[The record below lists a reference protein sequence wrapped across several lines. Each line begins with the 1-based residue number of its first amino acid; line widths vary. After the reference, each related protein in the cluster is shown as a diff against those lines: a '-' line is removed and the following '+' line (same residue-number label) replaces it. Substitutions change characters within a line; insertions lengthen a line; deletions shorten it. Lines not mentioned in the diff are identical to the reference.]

1 MNPRLKK
8 FISELQLTVSDE
20 RKALLQDLINYI
32 KEGSRNKET
41 IKLNFICTHNSR
53 RSHLCQVWAKTMAA
67 YFKIDNIKCYSG
79 GTEET
84 AVYPMILKTLSNQG
98 FIIKKLDN
106 GTNPTYK
113 LSYDPDTFPITL
125 FSKRYDDS
133 YNPIK
138 GFAAI
143 MTCDDADQNCP
154 IIEGATRISLPFKD
168 PKSSD
173 ETAFQAEVYAARS
186 IQIATEL
193 KYVFSHI
200 K

>member
-8 FISELQLTVSDE
+8 FISELQTSISEE
-20 RKALLQDLINYI
+20 RKALLQVLIDYI
-32 KEGSRNKET
+32 QEGIMNNET

-53 RSHLCQVWAKTMAA
+53 RSHLCQVWAETMAA

-79 GTEET
+79 GTEKT
-84 AVYPMILKTLSNQG
+84 AVYPMIPKTLSNQG
-98 FIIKKLDN
+98 FIVQKLEN
-106 GTNPTYK
+106 GTNPTYQ
-113 LSYDPDTFPITL
+113 LRYDPETCPLAL
-125 FSKRYDDS
+125 FSKRYDNS
-133 YNPIK
+133 YNPEE

-154 IIEGATRISLPFKD
+154 IIKGATRISLPFSD
-168 PKSSD
+168 PKNSD
-173 ETAFQAEVYAARS
+173 GTAFQAEVYAARS
-186 IQIATEL
+186 IQIASEL